1 VKPNPPIDSI
11 GFTLQNNGIQLYVNT
26 HDPANSARYYRWE
39 YTETWNFHAEY
50 ATQFITDGVKL
61 NYRTPEHQIYS
72 CFGNDTS
79 STVLLGS
86 SAKLSNDV
94 IYQQPLT
101 QILSTSE
108 KLETK
113 YSILVKQYALTSNA
127 YNFWQNLKKN
137 SEQLGTIFAPLPS
150 ELPGN
155 IHCVTTPSE
164 PVIGYVSVTNVQ
176 QKRIFISND
185 QLPSS
190 WRPEYPYECEID
202 TMLYCR
208 GLACGQNDV
217 ALFLLPI
224 GSTEFAIVP
233 YTSKTGAALGY
244 LAADAECADC
254 TIRGT
259 TKQPLFWK

>member
-1 VKPNPPIDSI
+1 
-11 GFTLQNNGIQLYVNT
+11 
-26 HDPANSARYYRWE
+26 
-39 YTETWNFHAEY
+39 
-50 ATQFITDGVKL
+50 
-61 NYRTPEHQIYS
+61 
-72 CFGNDTS
+72 
-79 STVLLGS
+79 VLLGS
-86 SAKLSNDV
+86 TAKLVNDV
-94 IYQQPLT
+94 VYQQPLT
-101 QILSTSE
+101 QITSTSE
-108 KLETK
+108 KIEAK
-113 YSILVKQYALTSNA
+113 YSILVKQYALTSDA
-127 YNFWQNLKKN
+127 YNFWQNVKTN
-137 SEQLGTIFAPLPS
+137 SEQLGTLFGPLPS
-150 ELPGN
+150 EIPGN

-164 PVIGYVSVTNVQ
+164 QVIGYVSVTNVQ

-208 GLACGQNDV
+208 GPTCGQNDI

-224 GSTEFAIVP
+224 GTTEFAIVP

-259 TKQPLFWK
+259 TKQPSFWQ